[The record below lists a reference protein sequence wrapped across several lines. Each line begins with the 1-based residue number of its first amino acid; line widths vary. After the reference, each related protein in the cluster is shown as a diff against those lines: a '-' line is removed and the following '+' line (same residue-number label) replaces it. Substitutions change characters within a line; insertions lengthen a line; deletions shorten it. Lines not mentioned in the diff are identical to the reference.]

1 MHLIMM
7 LTFAFLV
14 SIVFA
19 GINSEVLTE
28 KARFFYGLKVF
39 GSFMG
44 VGLALAWVLYFF
56 IM

>member
-7 LTFAFLV
+7 MTFAFLV

-19 GINSEVLTE
+19 GINSETVTE
-28 KARFFYGLKVF
+28 KARLFYGLKVF

-44 VGLALAWVLYFF
+44 IGLALAWVLYFF
-56 IM
+56 VM